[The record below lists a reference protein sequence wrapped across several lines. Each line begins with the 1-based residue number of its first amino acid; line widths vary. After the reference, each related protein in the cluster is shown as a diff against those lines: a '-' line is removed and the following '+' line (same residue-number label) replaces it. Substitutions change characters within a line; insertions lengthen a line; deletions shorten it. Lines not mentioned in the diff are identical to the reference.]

1 MIARLRLNKANAS
14 CANMQGRIT
23 ALLLV
28 FAILFGSVIMPT
40 IAHAQAASASHS
52 EEFLELHEHDEAG
65 DQDTQK
71 QDGDKPCHAVAH
83 HHCSIALRVETSA
96 MAMPSPRLQNSFVL
110 SSTAAMAS
118 FSQAPPTEPPAA

>member
-1 MIARLRLNKANAS
+1 MIARLRPNKANAS
-14 CANMQGRIT
+14 CANMQGKIT

-40 IAHAQAASASHS
+40 IAHAQAPSASHS

-65 DQDTQK
+65 DQDTQQ

-83 HHCSIALRVETSA
+83 HHCSIALRVETDA
-96 MAMPSPRLQNSFVL
+96 MTIPSTWLQNSFVP
-110 SSTAAMAS
+110 SSPAAMAS
-118 FSQAPPTEPPAA
+118 YSQAPPTEPPAA

>member
-1 MIARLRLNKANAS
+1 MIAGLHLNKANAS

-23 ALLLV
+23 ALFLV

-52 EEFLELHEHDEAG
+52 EEFLELHEHEEAG

-83 HHCSIALRVETSA
+83 HHCSIALRVEADA
-96 MAMPSPRLQNSFVL
+96 MAMPSTKLQNSFVP
-110 SSTAAMAS
+110 SSPAGLNS